1 METETRDTT
10 KSTQST
16 PPSLSPNEEK
26 STFQNIRGSTSTN
39 NAFNFEISDSLREAI
54 FNFLLGNSPIEAAN
68 FEYRTNPNFLQ
79 LLNKVNDN
87 CRNLMLEK
95 FKFINLS
102 LLKTR
107 SSGLRGQLEAG
118 ITQYPTLFEYV
129 VTCFLET
136 DIVQLCEVIEQIPS
150 SVTSNIL
157 FLQVDDTDSYIILE
171 LLSFLFRKG
180 HCSSFLY
187 IDLDRF
193 DLSNTWSTLV
203 DSFRCISTL
212 KSLAMTCRTISNPQL
227 LMLLKILEDASLQSC
242 YAIFDMQWRL
252 PQFSDIL
259 DFLQRK
265 RVHLKAFFD
274 YLILQLSPTSDVP
287 FEPLWMTLE
296 TSLDLAC
303 RMIDLNGV
311 KYLSEALKENHT
323 LTELDFHN
331 NYITSEGAKYLS
343 EALKQ
348 NHTLIKLD
356 IGGNDITPKGAKY
369 LSEALKEN
377 HTLTKLYIARNNI
390 TPDGAEFLSE
400 GLKENQTL
408 TELDIGTNN
417 ITSEGA
423 KYLSEALKENQTLT
437 YLGIGTNYITSE
449 GAKYLSEALKE
460 NHTLTALDMYGN
472 DIKSEGAKY
481 LSEALK
487 ENHTLDEL
495 NIARNS
501 ITSEGAKY
509 LSEALKENH
518 TLTALDMYGNNIT
531 SEGAKYLSEALKENH
546 TLTALSISGNYIT
559 SEGAKY
565 LSEALKENHT
575 LTILDIGYNNITSEG
590 VIYLSEA
597 LKENQTLTE
606 LNIHGNDRTFGERLA
621 FEIDRDLKRRRC
633 ELEEEANA
641 SNLNR
646 SSGQSTLKTNRTA
659 QHLRSSLKD
668 ASCLNQSYLEYKN
681 TGLKEMNLLF
691 ILFMQHRR
699 LEQQESSSHIPMYP
713 PFEMMTYFIAKTSNS
728 VNVRTQP
735 KYFETEDYVCA
746 ICRSICTDPCCSENC
761 SHVFCKD
768 CIENW
773 TESSCPTC
781 RTVCPDWKVS
791 PFAEKVILKLRL
803 QCPHSCGWQ
812 GALIDYEQSHK
823 QQCPNEM
830 GECSSCHL
838 EMKRS
843 EFFGS
848 HYGNCSDHLILCDY
862 CHCGVPSSLLFAHI
876 AHECALAPKVCNA
889 CHSFFS
895 TWFSWKVHIEKECDK
910 VF

>member
-1 METETRDTT
+1 METETCDTT
-10 KSTQST
+10 KSTPT
-16 PPSLSPNEEK
+16 RPSLSPK
-26 STFQNIRGSTSTN
+26 KYTFQNIRGSTSTHN
-39 NAFNFEISDSLREAI
+39 SFNFEISDSLREAI

-68 FEYRTNPNFLQ
+68 FEYRTHPSFLE

-102 LLKTR
+102 LPMTC
-107 SSGLRGQLEAG
+107 SSDVRGQLEAG

-129 VTCFLET
+129 VTCSLET
-136 DIVQLCEVIEQIPS
+136 DIVQLGEVIEQIPS

-157 FLQVDDTDSYIILE
+157 FLQVDDTDSYFMLE

-193 DLSNTWSTLV
+193 DLSNTWTTLV

-212 KSLAMTCRTISNPQL
+212 KSLALKSRTISNPQL
-227 LMLLKILEDASLQSC
+227 LMLLKILVDASLQSC
-242 YAIFDMQWRL
+242 YAIFDIQWTL

-274 YLILQLSPTSDVP
+274 CLSLQLSPTSDVP

-296 TSLDLAC
+296 TRLVC
-303 RMIDLNGV
+303 RMIGLNGV

-323 LTELDFHN
+323 LTALN
-331 NYITSEGAKYLS
+331 IRGNYTTSEGAKYLS
-343 EALKQ
+343 EALKE
-348 NHTLIKLD
+348 NHTLTALD
-356 IGGNDITPKGAKY
+356 IVGNSITPKGAKY

-377 HTLTKLYIARNNI
+377 HTLTKLNIGANNI
-390 TPDGAEFLSE
+390 TPDGAEYLSE
-400 GLKENQTL
+400 VLKENHTL
-408 TELDIGTNN
+408 TELYVGRNR
-417 ITSEGA
+417 
-423 KYLSEALKENQTLT
+423 
-437 YLGIGTNYITSE
+437 ITSE

-460 NHTLTALDMYGN
+460 NHTLTALSIGGNRITSEGAKYLSETLKVNHTLTALDMSEN
-472 DIKSEGAKY
+472 NITSEGAKY

-487 ENHTLDEL
+487 VNHTLDEL
-495 NIARNS
+495 NIGGNS

-518 TLTALDMYGNNIT
+518 TLTKLNMYGNNIT

-546 TLTALSISGNYIT
+546 TLTALDIGGNNIT
-559 SEGAKY
+559 CEGAK
-565 LSEALKENHT
+565 
-575 LTILDIGYNNITSEG
+575 
-590 VIYLSEA
+590 YLSEA

-606 LNIHGNDRTFGERLA
+606 LDMARNRIASEGAIYLREALKENHTLTELDIHGNDPTFVERLA
-621 FEIDRDLKRRRC
+621 FEIDRDLGRRRC

-641 SNLNR
+641 SDINR

-659 QHLRSSLKD
+659 QHLRSSLKY

-681 TGLKEMNLLF
+681 TGLKETNLLF

-713 PFEMMTYFIAKTSNS
+713 SFKMMTYFIADTSNS

-735 KYFETEDYVCA
+735 KYFETVDYVCA

-781 RTVCPDWKVS
+781 RTACPGWKVS

-812 GALIDYEQSHK
+812 GALIDYEKSHK

-862 CHCGVPSSLLFAHI
+862 CHCGVLSSLLFAHI

-895 TWFSWKVHIEKECDK
+895 TWLSWKVHIEKECDK